1 METKWDLAVSTDG
14 NDRVLGL
21 GVCNFAEEKFSHYP
35 MSRASLRLA
44 LREHPG
50 VIGCDDVR
58 FILGILN
65 REAKNE
71 SHCDEQGRGKQVG
84 NTIVY

>member
-21 GVCNFAEEKFSHYP
+21 GVYNFSEAKFSHYP
-35 MSRASLRLA
+35 MSRTGLRLA
-44 LREHPG
+44 LQEHPG

-58 FILGILN
+58 FVLSILN
-65 REAKNE
+65 
-71 SHCDEQGRGKQVG
+71 SQDQ
-84 NTIVY
+84 